1 MLSYLRKS
9 PVRVSDIAIILAAV
23 GGAAH
28 ILIRTSNYGPEL
40 DTDTWDYI
48 SVAENLTEGNG
59 FKDYRQRNYVDAGP
73 LYPMLVALFG
83 LIGINPIEAG
93 RFVSIIGF
101 GLIILLVG
109 CWLSRQVKFRFLAVV
124 GSVLIMTS
132 YSLSRLSSTLMTDT
146 LFTLFTLLALF
157 QIQLLIKSKDLPL
170 SFLALSALFT
180 GLAITTRYAGI
191 SILLTGIVSIFWK
204 ATLQKI
210 RRLKCAIIY
219 GSLATIP
226 MGIWTA
232 RTWLFEETLV
242 PYDNYDSSILDYLK
256 TFSKFFI
263 SDILVLSPGL
273 DWLIYLGCTVAFLIV
288 WRRVS
293 TQQSLQY
300 SLLDNPTP
308 DDPQHGLP
316 ISVFSI
322 FVLISMSILLSIAP
336 TQGTADQLGDRQL
349 LTTYVPVIIVVLLLL
364 DILLRRLVLR
374 WKPLYFALVCL
385 MSTGILGSIS
395 FSSRLNIDITAQALA
410 INAEHRIFE
419 KFGFSH
425 NMEIW
430 THLRDNPI
438 DGQVH
443 SNGHNLLYWFTDI
456 PFGGIIPDDL
466 EPGYCLSW
474 VQELT
479 RSSEPSYIIYFTSQW
494 LNLSRHVPQF
504 NSCDIPA
511 LESDP
516 IIQSYLERIGETPE
530 AIVYQILDGTE
541 TASLNSR

>member
-59 FKDYRQRNYVDAGP
+59 FKDYLQRNYVDAGP

-83 LIGINPIEAG
+83 FIGINPIEAG
-93 RFVSIIGF
+93 RFVNIIGF

-109 CWLSRQVKFRFLAVV
+109 CWLNRQIKFRFLAVV

-157 QIQLLIKSKDLPL
+157 QIQLFIKSKNLPL

-191 SILLTGIVSIFWK
+191 SILLTGIISIFWMQHSQM
-204 ATLQKI
+204 L
-210 RRLKCAIIY
+210 RRLKCAVIY
-219 GSLATIP
+219 GSLSIIP
-226 MGIWTA
+226 IGIWMTKN
-232 RTWLFEETLV
+232 WLIRDIRVGYGNF
-242 PYDNYDSSILDYLK
+242 DSSVFDYLR
-256 TFSKFFI
+256 KFGKLFI
-263 SDILVLSPGL
+263 SDILVLSLGL
-273 DWLIYLGCTVAFLIV
+273 DWLIYLGCTAVFLIL

-293 TQQSLQY
+293 TRHSWQSSLQ
-300 SLLDNPTP
+300 DTPTP
-308 DDPQHGLP
+308 DDLQHGVP
-316 ISVFSI
+316 ISLFSM
-322 FVLISMSILLSIAP
+322 FMLIAISILLFMAP
-336 TQGTADQLGDRQL
+336 TIGTAEQLGERQL

-364 DILLRRLVLR
+364 DILLSRLVLR
-374 WKPLYFALVCL
+374 WKPLYFALVCI

-395 FSSRLNIDITAQALA
+395 LSSRLNIDITAQALA
-410 INAEHRIFE
+410 MNSEHRIFE
-419 KFGFSH
+419 IFGFSH

-430 THLRDNPI
+430 MYLRDNPI
-438 DGQVH
+438 DGRVY

-456 PFGGIIPDDL
+456 PFGGIIQEDF

-479 RSSEPSYIIYFTSQW
+479 RSPEPSYIIYFTSQR
-494 LNLSRHVPQF
+494 LNLSRHNPQF
-504 NSCDIPA
+504 NSCNIPA

-516 IIQSYLERIGETPE
+516 TIQNYLERIGETPE

>member
-59 FKDYRQRNYVDAGP
+59 FKDYLQRNYVDAGP

-93 RFVSIIGF
+93 RFVNIIGF

-109 CWLSRQVKFRFLAVV
+109 CWLNRQVKFRFLAVV

-157 QIQLLIKSKDLPL
+157 QIQSFIKSKDLPL

-191 SILLTGIVSIFWK
+191 SIWLTGIISIFWK
-204 ATLQKI
+204 QHSRTF

-219 GSLATIP
+219 GSLAIIP
-226 MGIWTA
+226 IGIWIA

-242 PYDNYDSSILDYLK
+242 RYGNYDSSILDYLK
-256 TFSKFFI
+256 KFSRLFI

-273 DWLIYLGCTVAFLIV
+273 DWLIYLGCMVAFLV
-288 WRRVS
+288 LWRRVS
-293 TQQSLQY
+293 TQQSLQH
-300 SLLDNPTP
+300 SLLDNPTSDGP
-308 DDPQHGLP
+308 RHGLP

-322 FVLISMSILLSIAP
+322 FVLISMSILLFMAP
-336 TQGTADQLGDRQL
+336 TQGTAEQLGERQL

-374 WKPLYFALVCL
+374 WKSLYFALVCL

-395 FSSRLNIDITAQALA
+395 LSSRLNIDITAQALE
-410 INAEHRIFE
+410 INSEPRILE
-419 KFGFSH
+419 EFGFSH

-430 THLRDNPI
+430 MYLRDNPI
-438 DGQVH
+438 DGRVY

-456 PFGGIIPDDL
+456 PFGGIIQEDF
-466 EPGYCLSW
+466 EPGYCLAW

-479 RSSEPSYIIYFTSQW
+479 RSSEPSYIIYFTSQR
-494 LNLSRHVPQF
+494 LNLSRHDPQF
-504 NSCDIPA
+504 NSCNIPA
-511 LESDP
+511 LESEP
-516 IIQSYLERIGETPE
+516 TIQSYLERIGETPE